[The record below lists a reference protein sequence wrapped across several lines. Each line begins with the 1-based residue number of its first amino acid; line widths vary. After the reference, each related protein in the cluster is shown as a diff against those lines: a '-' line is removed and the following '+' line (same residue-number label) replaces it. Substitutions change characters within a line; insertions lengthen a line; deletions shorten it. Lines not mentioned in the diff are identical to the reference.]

1 MYYQTLKQLTNQFV
15 EGKEWMVNGQQ
26 FSSKELYSI
35 YPIFV
40 DHTEAPKM
48 FWLLI
53 QKQPYRVAMI
63 RTFCH

>member
-1 MYYQTLKQLTNQFV
+1 MGFISMAVIDCAKANVLPNFEATITNQLV

-26 FSSKELYSI
+26 FSSKELYGI

-48 FWLLI
+48 F
-53 QKQPYRVAMI
+53 
-63 RTFCH
+63 